1 MEGVFAT
8 NADRYA
14 AEELAKRQNHK
25 AFTRRGFILQAV
37 AAGGH
42 RKTPEEVVELAKN
55 VGRGRILVC
64 HGSGDQM
71 IAVKL
76 AEALVQQL
84 NAGVAEGGDRVE
96 MVIYEGSGH
105 VLAMEQCG
113 QLGRAIEGL
122 VQRTS
127 ALSA

>member
-14 AEELAKRQNHK
+14 AEELAKRQDHE
-25 AFTRRGFILQAV
+25 AFTRKGFILQAV

-42 RKTPEEVVELAKN
+42 RKTPEEVAELAAK

-64 HGSGDQM
+64 HGGGDQM
-71 IAVKL
+71 IAVDL
-76 AEALVQQL
+76 AKALVQQM

-96 MVIYEGSGH
+96 LVVYEGAGH
-105 VLAMEQCG
+105 VLAMEECG
-113 QLGRAIEGL
+113 QVGKAIEKI
-122 VQRTS
+122 VERTS
-127 ALSA
+127 ALSV